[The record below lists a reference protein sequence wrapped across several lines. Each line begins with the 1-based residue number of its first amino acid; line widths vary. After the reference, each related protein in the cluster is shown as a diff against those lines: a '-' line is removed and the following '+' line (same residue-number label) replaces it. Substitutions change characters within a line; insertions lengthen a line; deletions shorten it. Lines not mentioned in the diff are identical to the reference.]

1 MTERVLAGVPAS
13 PGAAFGGVRRLDGA
27 GEIDDTILKE
37 SVRPAAAA
45 RAVDAL
51 ARSARELEVLST
63 RLRAE
68 GRNDEADI
76 LDAGMMMAE
85 DPTLIDA
92 VEGAVLNRGLT
103 PASAI
108 RVEVE
113 AAAALLDSLGDE
125 DLAARAS
132 DVRSL
137 GRRAC
142 RLVSDKSVRADRR
155 AAGGDSILV
164 ATDLGPADVI
174 ELDGDVRGIAL
185 ADGGVTGHA
194 AIVARGLG
202 LPMVVGVGAELLGLS
217 EGEICIVDGDRSM
230 VIASPDEDRL
240 EKVRGVMTAAA
251 AARARAMASR
261 ALPTVT
267 RDARTV
273 RVLANAATPAEVRAA
288 LEAGADGVGLLRTEL
303 AFLEAKHWPSV
314 AEHRRTLDPVLAQL
328 HGLTATVRLLDFGGD
343 KTPPFLK
350 GVFGRGVELLLE
362 DPEALSAQLEAI
374 LDSGDATELRILIPM
389 VTEPSQ
395 VRAVR
400 AAIEPIAARRRSRV
414 PLMAAMVEVP
424 AAAVMADRIAPEVGM
439 FSIGTNDLTSFQLG
453 IDRTRPGGAPAHHPA
468 VLQLIADTVDAA
480 RIAGIPVEVC
490 GEAASNPLVMPLLV
504 GLGVDELS
512 VGAASV
518 ARVRAW
524 VRALDYEEAAAVALR
539 ALHAES
545 AAEVESL
552 ERPLRLLLDD
562 AGE

>member
-13 PGAAFGGVRRLDGA
+13 PGTAFGEVRHLDA
-27 GEIDDTILKE
+27 GDEIDATILDE
-37 SVRPAAAA
+37 AARPAAAK
-45 RAVDAL
+45 RALEAL
-51 ARSARELEVLST
+51 ARSALELEDLAAT
-63 RLRAE
+63 LRAE
-68 GRNDEADI
+68 GRTGEADI

-85 DPTLIDA
+85 DPVLVEA
-92 VEGAVLNRGLT
+92 VESAVLARGL
-103 PASAI
+103 PAASAI

-113 AAAALLDSLGDE
+113 AIAAQLDMIGDPE
-125 DLAARAS
+125 LAARAA

-137 GRRAC
+137 ARRAS
-142 RLVSDKSVRADRR
+142 RLAHGDAAPADRSTDR
-155 AAGGDSILV
+155 DAILV
-164 ATDLGPADVI
+164 ASDLGPADVI
-174 ELDGDVRGIAL
+174 ELDGEVRGIAL
-185 ADGGVTGHA
+185 AVGGVTGHA

-202 LPMVVGVGAELLGLS
+202 LPMVVGVGQDLLSLA
-217 EGEICIVDGDRSM
+217 EGELCIVDGDRSV
-230 VIASPDEDRL
+230 VIASPDQEHVDT
-240 EKVRGVMTAAA
+240 VRQAMVAVRES
-251 AARARAMASR
+251 RARAVAAR

-267 RDARTV
+267 RDGRAV
-273 RVLANAATPAEVRAA
+273 RVLANAATPTEVRAA

-303 AFLEAKHWPSV
+303 AFLEAQHWPTV
-314 AEHRRTLDPVLAQL
+314 AEHRRSLNPTLSQL
-328 HGLTATVRLLDFGGD
+328 KGLTATVRLLDFGGD

-350 GVFGRGVELLLE
+350 GVYGRGIELLL
-362 DPEALSAQLEAI
+362 DDTDALSWQLEAI
-374 LDSGDATELRILIPM
+374 LDTGDETELRILIPM

-400 AAIEPIAARRRSRV
+400 AAIEPIAARRGNRV

-453 IDRTRPGGAPAHHPA
+453 IDRTRPGGSPAHHPA
-468 VLQLIADTVDAA
+468 VLQLVADTVDAA
-480 RIAGIPVEVC
+480 RAAGIPVEVC

-512 VGAASV
+512 VGAAAV

-524 VRALDYEEAAAVALR
+524 VRALDYGEASRIARR
-539 ALHAES
+539 ALNAES

-562 AGE
+562 AG

>member
-1 MTERVLAGVPAS
+1 MSERVLAGVPAS
-13 PGAAFGGVRRLDGA
+13 PGTAFGPVRRLDVV
-27 GEIDDTILKE
+27 GEIDDTILNE
-37 SVRPAAAA
+37 SARPAAAA
-45 RAVDAL
+45 HARGAL
-51 ARSARELEVLST
+51 ARAARELEELAT
-63 RLRAE
+63 RLRTD

-85 DPTLIDA
+85 DPMLLDA
-92 VEGAVLNRGLT
+92 VGSAVLDRGL
-103 PASAI
+103 PAASAI

-113 AAAALLDSLGDE
+113 SAAALLDALGDE
-125 DLAARAS
+125 ELAARAS

-137 GRRAC
+137 GRRAL
-142 RLVSDKSVRADRR
+142 RILSHEPVRVDRASV
-155 AAGGDSILV
+155 GDSILV

-174 ELDGDVRGIAL
+174 ELGGDVRGIAL

-202 LPMVVGVGAELLGLS
+202 LPMVVGVGFDLMRLH
-217 EGEICIVDGDRSM
+217 EGETCIVDGDQSI
-230 VIASPDEDRL
+230 VIASPDERRL
-240 EKVRGVMTAAA
+240 EAVRTAMIAAA
-251 AARARAMASR
+251 SARDRAMASR

-267 RDARTV
+267 RDGRTV
-273 RVLANAATPAEVRAA
+273 RVLANAATPMEVRAA

-362 DPEALSAQLEAI
+362 DTDALAAQLEAI
-374 LDSGDATELRILIPM
+374 LEVGNATELRILIPM
-389 VTEPSQ
+389 VTEPAQ

-414 PLMAAMVEVP
+414 PLVAAMVEVP

-480 RIAGIPVEVC
+480 RVAGIPVEVC

-512 VGAASV
+512 VGAAAV
-518 ARVRAW
+518 ARVRSW
-524 VRALDYEEAAAVALR
+524 VRALDYEEAAAIALR
-539 ALHAES
+539 ALRAES
-545 AAEVESL
+545 ATEVESL
-552 ERPLRLLLDD
+552 ERPLRALLDD

>member
-1 MTERVLAGVPAS
+1 VTERALAGVPAS
-13 PGAAFGGVRRLDGA
+13 PGTAFGRVRRLDA
-27 GEIDDTILKE
+27 ADEIDDTILNKE
-37 SVRPAAAA
+37 ERRAAAS
-45 RAVDAL
+45 RALYAL
-51 ARSARELEVLST
+51 ERSARELEELSR

-85 DPTLIDA
+85 DPMLLDA
-92 VEGAVLNRGLT
+92 VESAVLNRGLT
-103 PASAI
+103 AASAI

-113 AAAALLDSLGDE
+113 SAAALLDSLGDE
-125 DLAARAS
+125 ELAARAS

-142 RLVSDKSVRADRR
+142 RLVSDQSLRADRSS
-155 AAGGDSILV
+155 GGDSILV
-164 ATDLGPADVI
+164 ASDLGPADVI

-185 ADGGVTGHA
+185 AGGGVTGHA

-202 LPMVVGVGAELLGLS
+202 LPMVVGVGAELLRLS

-230 VIASPDEDRL
+230 VIASPDEQRL
-240 EKVRGVMTAAA
+240 ESVRVAMSAAV
-251 AARARAMASR
+251 AARARALASR

-267 RDARTV
+267 RDGRTV

-314 AEHRRTLDPVLAQL
+314 AEHRRTLDPVLTQL
-328 HGLTATVRLLDFGGD
+328 NGLTATVRLLDFGAD

-350 GVFGRGVELLLE
+350 GVFGRGVELLLD
-362 DPEALSAQLEAI
+362 DPDALSSQLEAI
-374 LDSGDATELRILIPM
+374 LDVGDATELRILIPM
-389 VTEPSQ
+389 VTEPGQ

-414 PLMAAMVEVP
+414 PLVAAMVEVP

-480 RIAGIPVEVC
+480 RVAGIPVEVC

-512 VGAASV
+512 VGAAAV

-524 VRALDYEEAAAVALR
+524 VRALDYEEAAAIALR
-539 ALHAES
+539 ALRAES

-552 ERPLRLLLDD
+552 ERPLRALLDD